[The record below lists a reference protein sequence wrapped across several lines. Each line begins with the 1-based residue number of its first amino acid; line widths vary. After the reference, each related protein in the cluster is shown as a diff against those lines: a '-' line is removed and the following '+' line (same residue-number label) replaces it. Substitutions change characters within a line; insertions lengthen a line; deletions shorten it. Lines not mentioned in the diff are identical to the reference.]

1 VVDWWPLPRV
11 AAPACKRG
19 GQSAC
24 MQTGRAI
31 SLHARGRAISMH
43 ASGEGDQPACK
54 REGRSACMQAH
65 LLVSAPRAIDLH
77 EQLVLDADGTFLFP
91 LAALGED

>member
-1 VVDWWPLPRV
+1 
-11 AAPACKRG
+11 
-19 GQSAC
+19 
-24 MQTGRAI
+24 
-31 SLHARGRAISMH
+31 
-43 ASGEGDQPACK
+43 
-54 REGRSACMQAH
+54 MQAH

>member
-1 VVDWWPLPRV
+1 
-11 AAPACKRG
+11 
-19 GQSAC
+19 
-24 MQTGRAI
+24 
-31 SLHARGRAISMH
+31 MH

-54 REGRSACMQAH
+54 REGRSSCMQTGRANSLHASGKGDHRACKRGGRSACMQAH